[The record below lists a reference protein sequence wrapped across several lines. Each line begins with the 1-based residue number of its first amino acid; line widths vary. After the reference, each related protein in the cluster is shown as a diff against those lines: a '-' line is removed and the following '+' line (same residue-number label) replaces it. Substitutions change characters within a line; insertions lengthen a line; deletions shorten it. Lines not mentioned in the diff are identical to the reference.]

1 MNANDEVG
9 GKEVVAADKSISCA
23 RPAAERKMR
32 TALYSF
38 VKGTTRSTT
47 ATVQKGSEEAKVENY
62 YKVCL
67 GGTKKKEVIVLL
79 STKRKGRTQ
88 KGKRVKTTLP
98 GGFA

>member
-9 GKEVVAADKSISCA
+9 GKEVVATDKSISCA

-32 TALYSF
+32 IALYSF

-67 GGTKKKEVIVLL
+67 GRTKKKTRLL
-79 STKRKGRTQ
+79 FFSRPREREGLRKA
-88 KGKRVKTTLP
+88 KG
-98 GGFA
+98 